1 MAMKD
6 AIVLGNTLSM
16 TFQNGHIEDALK
28 VYEKEMIE
36 RASKSVVKSRE
47 ATFPHPGFFE
57 Q

>member
-1 MAMKD
+1 MKD